1 MSGHSKWASIKH
13 KKADLDAQRGKA
25 FTKIIKEIVTAAR
38 QSGGNPDSN
47 PRLRQAIADARENNM
62 PSENV
67 KKAIQRGTG
76 ELPGISYEESV
87 FEGYGPN
94 GVAVMVKVLTDNKNR
109 ATSEVRK
116 IFMRNG
122 GNLGEAGCVN
132 WIFSQKGLIY
142 ISKKRV
148 TEEDLMTIAIENG
161 AEDVQADDKEMYHII
176 TETKDLEKIKKSLE
190 KIGTDKAEVTMIP
203 SSYVKLEGGKA
214 EQMIRMM
221 NELDEQDD
229 VQEVFANFDIPDEIF
244 EKAMP

>member
-176 TETKDLEKIKKSLE
+176 TETKDLEKIKKSFE